1 LRKRLRTPH
10 HRSFS
15 ALRSLSPL
23 VHKLLP
29 FLDWRS
35 RVSPATLKADALAG
49 IVGGLV
55 VLPQGV
61 AYATLAGLPPQ
72 YGLYCAMIPAIV
84 AALWGS
90 SWHQISGP
98 TNALSLVVFATLA
111 PLATPGGADYVTL
124 VLTLCLL
131 VGALQLAMGLARL
144 GALVNFISHTVI
156 VGFTAGAAL
165 LIIAAQLKHF
175 FGVPLDASA
184 SFFGTLKQF
193 AAGVTRLDPV
203 VTATGMATLVTA
215 LAARRWLPRVP
226 YMIVA
231 MIVGSVFGVAVVQA
245 TGHAIPVVGSL
256 PSSLP
261 PLSLPSFDP
270 DVWRTLAPAALAL
283 TVLGLTEAVS
293 IARAIGVK
301 AGQRIDGNQE
311 FIGQGLSNL
320 AGAFFSAY
328 PSSGSFNR
336 SGLNFEAGAKTP
348 LAAVF
353 SAVALALVVLVVAP
367 LAAWL
372 PLTVMAAL
380 LFVVAWGL
388 IDFAEIRRVFRASR
402 SDAVVLVVTFV
413 ATLTLQL
420 EFAIFVGVLASLLVY
435 LNRTTHPTLSRI
447 APDAA
452 TRRFVPA
459 SAAAPPCPQLDIL
472 RIDGSLFFGAVE
484 HVRDEIERSRSE
496 RPEVRH
502 TLLVGSAVNFI
513 DVAGAELLAQ
523 LAREARDAGG
533 ELYLCSLKPNV
544 RAALGRSGALATIG
558 ADRVFESKGEA
569 LKAIYARLEPR
580 GCHACTVR
588 AFAECAV
595 TLPDGTPRDRSRPDF
610 SLT

>member
-1 LRKRLRTPH
+1 
-10 HRSFS
+10 
-15 ALRSLSPL
+15 LSPL
-23 VHKLLP
+23 ARKLLP
-29 FLDWRS
+29 FLSWRS
-35 RVSPATLKADALAG
+35 RVGRESLKADALAG
-49 IVGGLV
+49 IIGGLV

-72 YGLYCAMIPAIV
+72 YGLYCAMVPVIV

-98 TNALSLVVFATLA
+98 TNALSLVVFATVA
-111 PLATPGGADYVTL
+111 PLAVPGSGPYVTL

-175 FGVPLDASA
+175 FGVPLDSGG
-184 SFFGTLKQF
+184 SFFGTLRQF
-193 AAGVTRLDPV
+193 AAGLARVDPLV
-203 VTATGMATLVTA
+203 AATGGVTLA
-215 LAARRWLPRVP
+215 AAIAARRFLPRVP

-231 MIVGSVFGVAVVQA
+231 MIVGSVFGVVVVRL
-245 TGHAIPVVGSL
+245 TGHAIPVVGPL

-261 PLSLPSFDP
+261 PPSLPSFDP
-270 DVWRTLAPAALAL
+270 EVWRALAPAALAL

-301 AGQRIDGNQE
+301 AGQRIDGSQE

-336 SGLNFEAGAKTP
+336 SGLNFEAGARTP

-372 PLTVMAAL
+372 PLSVMAAL

-388 IDFAEIRRVFRASR
+388 IDFEEVRRVFRASR

-435 LNRTTHPTLSRI
+435 LNRTTHPRLTRV
-447 APDAA
+447 APDPA
-452 TRRFVPA
+452 TRRFVA
-459 SAAAPPCPQLDIL
+459 VSATVPPCPQLDVL
-472 RIDGSLFFGAVE
+472 RVDGSLFFGAVE
-484 HVRDEIERSRSE
+484 HVRDEVEEARRE

-502 TLLVGSAVNFI
+502 VLLVGSGVNFI

-533 ELYLCSLKPNV
+533 ALYLCNLKDPA
-544 RAALGRSGALATIG
+544 REALQRSGAIDVIG
-558 ADRVFESKGEA
+558 ADRVFASKSDA
-569 LKAIYARLEPR
+569 LRAIYARLAPPTCRE
-580 GCHACTVR
+580 CSVR
-588 AFAECAV
+588 AFAECSAA
-595 TLPDGTPRDRSRPDF
+595 LPDGTPRERTRPDF
-610 SLT
+610 ALTAPR

>member
-1 LRKRLRTPH
+1 M
-10 HRSFS
+10 
-15 ALRSLSPL
+15 SPL
-23 VHKLLP
+23 SHKLLP
-29 FLDWRS
+29 FLSWRS
-35 RVSPATLKADALAG
+35 RVGPASLKADALAG

-72 YGLYCAMIPAIV
+72 YGLYCAMIPAIL

-98 TNALSLVVFATLA
+98 TNALSLVVFATVA
-111 PLATPGGADYVTL
+111 PLALPGSGQYVTL

-131 VGALQLAMGLARL
+131 MGALQLAMGLARL

-184 SFFGTLKQF
+184 SFFGTLKHF
-193 AAGVTRLDPV
+193 ATGMMQLDPV
-203 VTATGMATLVTA
+203 VTATGAATLAIA
-215 LAARRWLPRVP
+215 LASRRWLPRVP

-231 MIVGSVFGVAVVQA
+231 MIVGSVLGVLAMRV
-245 TGHAIPVVGSL
+245 TGHAIPVVGPL

-311 FIGQGLSNL
+311 FIGQGLSNIG
-320 AGAFFSAY
+320 GAFFSAY

-372 PLTVMAAL
+372 PLAVMAAL

-402 SDAVVLVVTFV
+402 SDAVVLVVTFA

-435 LNRTTHPTLSRI
+435 LNRTTHPTLARI
-447 APDAA
+447 APDPSSG
-452 TRRFVPA
+452 RFVPV

-484 HVRDEIERSRSE
+484 HVRDEVEQARSE

-502 TLLVGSAVNFI
+502 LLLVSSAVNFI

-523 LAREARDAGG
+523 LARDMRDAGG
-533 ELYLCSLKPNV
+533 ALHLCSLKPTV
-544 RAALGRSGALATIG
+544 RAALERSGALASIG
-558 ADRVFESKGEA
+558 TEHVFESKAEA
-569 LKAIYARLEPR
+569 VRAIYARLESHVCR
-580 GCHACTVR
+580 DCSVR
-588 AFAECAV
+588 AFTECAAA
-595 TLPDGTPRDRSRPDF
+595 LPDGTPRDRTRPDF